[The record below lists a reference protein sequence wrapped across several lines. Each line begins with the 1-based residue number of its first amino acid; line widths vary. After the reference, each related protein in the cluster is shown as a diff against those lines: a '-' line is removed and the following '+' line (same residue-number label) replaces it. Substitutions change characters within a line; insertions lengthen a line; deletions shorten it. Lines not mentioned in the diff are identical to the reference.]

1 MRPGHRVDAVSALTL
16 YLIVSACI
24 PSVLIVGPIG
34 ASGTPANL
42 IGAAF
47 LMWWILAKLGTGQGV
62 DRRPQPVR
70 IALLLLFMAVLASY
84 VVLNL
89 RPRLGTETLASGRG
103 LIFLAAMSGVA
114 LLAAD
119 GITSLARLHTLL
131 RRVVHAAAFVA
142 LTAVVQFFTGFNAS
156 ASINVPGLVRNTL
169 VGDHDRSLFVRAQ
182 GTATHP
188 IELGGLLGFVLPV
201 AVHYALMARGRRA
214 KVIAWAEV
222 VTIAT
227 ALIMAIS
234 RTGAVA
240 AAIGL
245 ISLSFEWS
253 WRRRGKALAATF
265 GFLVVLR
272 GLVPGLVGTL
282 TSSFTKINEDT
293 STQDRVSR
301 YAIAGHYFRQHPWFG
316 RGFATLYPATH
327 QVFDNTWLYVA
338 TELGVFGVVALV
350 LFFLIMIFTARGA
363 RMRSTE
369 LLTHGAAQALVGM
382 LVAAMITF
390 ATADLLGFNMLMGF
404 FFLMAGAAGAM
415 WRLTGGSSDFPP
427 QPRRAFRSWTLAEEP
442 EPESPRPFS
451 AEVSPR

>member
-1 MRPGHRVDAVSALTL
+1 
-16 YLIVSACI
+16 
-24 PSVLIVGPIG
+24 
-34 ASGTPANL
+34 
-42 IGAAF
+42 
-47 LMWWILAKLGTGQGV
+47 
-62 DRRPQPVR
+62 
-70 IALLLLFMAVLASY
+70 
-84 VVLNL
+84 LNL

-382 LVAAMITF
+382 LVLLTAAMLLLARVF
-390 ATADLLGFNMLMGF
+390 ALGFLADFLSRTVLVGF
-404 FFLMAGAAGAM
+404 LAGVGGAFLSLSYPGSWNQGLSSGQGLMAVALVIFARWDPLRCVLAALLFGAAGALGPSLQAVGVTQGYYFFNAAPYI
-415 WRLTGGSSDFPP
+415 LTLCLMIATSS
-427 QPRRAFRSWTLAEEP
+427 AKH
-442 EPESPRPFS
+442 S
-451 AEVSPR
+451 ARDMPGELSMAK